1 MEALKIAFDF
11 SDFPKSD
18 LCVAGAVGLFLL
30 IFPTLPHSSFAM
42 ATMIQFLMFSVYG
55 MGWNTIGGYGGQV
68 DLGKAQYVGIGA
80 YTTAVMMIRWDIPF
94 WMSLPVGMGLAVCWS
109 FIIGYPLFRLRGH
122 YFAIATIATSLI
134 LKDLFESWSFIGG
147 ARGLKIP
154 VKGEMPN
161 FLYLQFR
168 QDYYYYYIIL
178 VFFFIGLLYM
188 NWFRQGRLGY
198 QLRSIKDNEEVV
210 RSLGIDAHWAKIKA
224 YAIATAF
231 VAAVG
236 SFHACYNFNIEPE
249 DTMSL
254 DLSVLIALMA
264 MLGGAG
270 SLWGPI
276 IGAAVLVP
284 MKNYLGAWFG
294 AKAGLAGLDLIIYSG
309 IIMLIAAFEPRGIWG
324 MISRI
329 REKRARSN

>member
-1 MEALKIAFDF
+1 MEVLKSAFDF
-11 SDFPKSD
+11 SDFPRSD
-18 LCVAGAVGLFLL
+18 IWVARAVAVGLI
-30 IFPTLPHSSFAM
+30 IFPAFPHSSFAM

-80 YTTAVMMIRWDIPF
+80 YTTAVMMIRWDVPF
-94 WMSLPVGMGLAVCWS
+94 WFSLPIGMGLAVCWS

-122 YFAIATIATSLI
+122 YFAIATIATSLV
-134 LKDLFESWSFIGG
+134 LKDVFESWSFIGA

-154 VKGEMPN
+154 LKGEMPN
-161 FLYLQFR
+161 FLYIQFR
-168 QDYYYYYIIL
+168 EDHYYYYIML
-178 VFFFIGLLYM
+178 GFFFIGLFYL
-188 NWFRQGRLGY
+188 NWFRHSRIGY
-198 QLRSIKDNEEVV
+198 QLRSIKDNEEVAK
-210 RSLGIDAHWAKIKA
+210 SLGIDSHWAKIKA
-224 YAIATAF
+224 YAVATAF

-249 DTMSL
+249 DVMSL

-270 SLWGPI
+270 SLFGPI

-284 MKNYLGAWFG
+284 MKNYLGAWLG
-294 AKAGLAGLDLIIYSG
+294 AKAGLVGLDLIIYST
-309 IIMLIAAFEPRGIWG
+309 IIMAIAAFEPRGIWG
-324 MISRI
+324 LITRL
-329 REKRARSN
+329 RERRSN